1 MDMNEEGPMNVEKI
15 VRKDVVPLRTEEA
28 IGEAWRQMRD
38 QRLDALPV
46 TDTTGHVVGLLT
58 EHGLLARLAPR
69 RAPRWWTIV
78 SGAMDRLAADYVKAV
93 GVTVGE
99 IMMDVPPTTAPDASI
114 QEAAVLMRRHKVD
127 ALPVVADDNTCIG
140 IVTRIDV
147 LDNLAWPVQTLPVTI
162 GDTELERSMRQSIAR
177 EAWATRH
184 PITVEALHGIIR
196 LTGVVASPVERS
208 ALLTMARSLAGCAGV
223 EDRLAVLSRRGRHHR
238 APTVI

>member
-1 MDMNEEGPMNVEKI
+1 
-15 VRKDVVPLRTEEA
+15 
-28 IGEAWRQMRD
+28 MRD
-38 QRLDALPV
+38 QSLDALPV

-58 EHGLLARLAPR
+58 EHDLLARLAPR
-69 RAPRWWTIV
+69 RAPRWWTIF
-78 SGAMDRLAADYVKAV
+78 STDQLAADYVKAV

-99 IMMDVPPTTAPDASI
+99 IMTEAPVTTAPDASI
-114 QEAAVLMRRHKVD
+114 QEAAVLMRRYKMGV
-127 ALPVVADDNTCIG
+127 LPVVADDDTCIG
-140 IVTRIDV
+140 IVSSTDIV
-147 LDNLAWPVQTLPVTI
+147 DNLAWPVATLPGTT
-162 GDTELERSMRQSIAR
+162 GDAELERSMREGIAR

-238 APTVI
+238 APSIV